1 MLPNKV
7 AQSGLLTIDL
17 EDWYDPTERV
27 VFDLKEWLFE
37 GLILRE
43 KDFREGLKQHDFSR
57 YQNKLVSLLCS
68 ADAIVPT
75 WAFMLAASCLE
86 PVARRV
92 VFGTPDRLDEILYAE
107 KIAALDPEVY
117 RGQRIVIK
125 GCSKVPV
132 PVSAYTALTTF
143 LRPIARSI
151 HYGEPCSTVPVYKR
165 PKSQDDSH
173 S

>member
-1 MLPNKV
+1 M
-7 AQSGLLTIDL
+7 
-17 EDWYDPTERV
+17 
-27 VFDLKEWLFE
+27 
-37 GLILRE
+37 RE
-43 KDFREGLKQHDFSR
+43 KDFQEGLKHHDFSR

-75 WAFMLAASCLE
+75 LGVHAGGQLVWSLL
-86 PVARRV
+86 PVRV
-92 VFGTPDRLDEILYAE
+92 VSGTPDRLDEILYAG
-107 KIAALDPEVY
+107 KIASLDPEVY

>member
-1 MLPNKV
+1 MLTNKV

-17 EDWYDPTERV
+17 EDWYDPTERA
-27 VFDLKEWLFE
+27 VFDLKDWLYE

-43 KDFREGLKQHDFSR
+43 KDFREGLKEHDFSR
-57 YQNKLVSLLCS
+57 YRGKLVSLTCS

-75 WAFMLAASCLE
+75 WAFMLAATYLE

-92 VFGTPDRLDEILYAE
+92 VFGTPDRLEELLYAE
-107 KIAALDPEVY
+107 RIATLDPATY
-117 RGQRIVIK
+117 RDQRIVIK
-125 GCSKVPV
+125 GCSKVAV
-132 PVSAYTALTTF
+132 PVSAYAALTTF

-165 PKSQDDSH
+165 PKSIDDSH